1 VSESR
6 VSVVNRQRAR
16 RIDTAR
22 FRSFLERLV
31 TLYPPPGPAVEFVVC
46 LLSDRRMRALNRQF
60 RGIDRTTD
68 VLSFPS
74 GPEPGSEFVPWL
86 GDVALSVP
94 TAVRQARAAG
104 HSVERELRMLALHGY
119 LHLLGHDHE
128 RDNGQMRRIE
138 RRLRRRLFARGTAQR
153 SRGAA

>member
-1 VSESR
+1 
-6 VSVVNRQRAR
+6 VSVLNRQRAR

-22 FRSFLERLV
+22 LRSFLERLAKA
-31 TLYPPPGPAVEFVVC
+31 YPPPGPAVEFAVC
-46 LLSDRRMRALNRQF
+46 LISDRRMRALNREF

-68 VLSFPS
+68 VLSFPAGPAA
-74 GPEPGSEFVPWL
+74 GPEGDRVL
-86 GDVALSVP
+86 GDVAVSVP
-94 TAVRQARAAG
+94 TAERQAHAAG
-104 HSVERELRMLALHGY
+104 HSLERELRILALHGY

-138 RRLRRRLFARGTAQR
+138 RRLRGRLLAPRAAKG